1 MSEISFLQKW
11 RLDLAAGTPGVQ
23 LVEVEHPLEIYV
35 GASDLGRARLQIR
48 SEVKPKEPGLSDL
61 VLVERSQV
69 GDDWLLT
76 MTLQDVQFTEVFLRL
91 ADHVISRSRPA
102 TAPASAWHHVDD
114 VFSEWQRLLTPRPFG
129 RLSLEALRGLIGE
142 LWLLLHV
149 FTENRSIDQA
159 IAGWLGPLG
168 APQDFHFEESGFH
181 EAKAIGPQTT
191 KVKISSADQLDPD
204 VELIVLR
211 IHEVPENTQGA
222 VNLIRLTGLVKDALD
237 SDAIDHGELD
247 LRLKQLRVDLDD
259 AYYTERWFSIY
270 SCEKYDASAHFPAI
284 RAGALQAG
292 IQNVRYEIA
301 LPTISE
307 YLTSSEILA

>member
-1 MSEISFLQKW
+1 MSDLSFLPKW
-11 RLDLAAGTPGVQ
+11 REDLAAGTPGVQ

-48 SEVKPKEPGLSDL
+48 SEAKPKEPELSDL

-69 GDDWLLT
+69 GADWLLT
-76 MTLQDVQFTEVFLRL
+76 MTLQDAQFTEVFLRL
-91 ADHVISRSRPA
+91 ADHLVSRSRPA
-102 TAPASAWHHVDD
+102 TSPATAWRRVDD
-114 VFSEWQRLLTPRPFG
+114 VFNEWHRILTPRPFG

-149 FTENRSIDQA
+149 FTENRPIDQA

-168 APQDFHFEESGFH
+168 SPQDFVYEETGFH

-191 KVKISSADQLDPD
+191 KIKISSAEQLDRE

-211 IHEVPENTQGA
+211 IHEVPESTQGA
-222 VNLIRLTGLVKDALD
+222 VNLARLVGLVGDALD
-237 SDAIDHGELD
+237 ADAVDHGEFE

-259 AYYTERWFSIY
+259 EYYTDRWFSIF
-270 SCEKYDASAHFPAI
+270 SFEKYDTPAAFPAI
-284 RAGALQAG
+284 RASDLPAG
-292 IQNVRYEIA
+292 IQNVKYDIA
-301 LPTISE
+301 LPAISE
-307 YLTSSEILA
+307 FITVSEILA